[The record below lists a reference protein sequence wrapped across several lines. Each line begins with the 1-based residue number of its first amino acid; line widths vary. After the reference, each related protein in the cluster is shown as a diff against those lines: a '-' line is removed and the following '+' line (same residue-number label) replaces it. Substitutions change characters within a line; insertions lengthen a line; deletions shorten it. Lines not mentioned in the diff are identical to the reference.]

1 MTDYRD
7 QRKESRELV
16 VEFTLVYDSKK
27 GKLLGY
33 LRDLTL
39 SGAQISGSKKLAVR
53 TDVALSIEIPK
64 ELPGVNEK
72 ELHIKAKVARCIT
85 VTDEPPGYAL
95 GFKFVEATLK
105 QKKIIEKMLKRYHFQ
120 RNWVH

>member
-1 MTDYRD
+1 MPDYRD

-33 LRDLTL
+33 LRDLTM
-39 SGAQISGSKKLAVR
+39 SGAQISGRTKLAVG

-64 ELPGVNEK
+64 ELPRVNEK
-72 ELHIKAKVARCIT
+72 ELHITAKVARCIT
-85 VTDEPPGYAL
+85 VTDEPPNYAL
-95 GFKFVEATLK
+95 GFEFAEVTPK
-105 QKKIIEKMLKRYHFQ
+105 QQKIIEKMLKRYHFQ
-120 RNWVH
+120 RHWVD